1 MQLTYYGYNEYVESG
16 GYKLYTAVMLPSKDG
31 KFPTVIKRN
40 PYVNPTTVFSDEKL
54 LMMYMAENEKWLK
67 RGYAVVFQHCR
78 GRGKSEGE
86 CEPFINEREDGL
98 NLQDYVRK
106 QNFYKGEIFLWG
118 GSYCCEVHYATAPFA
133 DDIKGAVLRVRDTER
148 YSFFYRN
155 GHCKVSLGADW
166 YVTEMYKVR
175 NGITKNYSKNTFNTL
190 LEMGCI
196 PIVNENDAVST
207 DELTKFGG
215 NDILSA
221 HVANLCRADILINLS
236 DIDGLYD
243 SDPRKNPDAK
253 FIEKVEDI
261 DAILSFAGGAG
272 TDRGTGGMEAKLTAA
287 KMVTENG
294 IPMFIMNGH
303 DPEILYELLDG
314 KHVGT
319 YFVAKK

>member
-1 MQLTYYGYNEYVESG
+1 MSMFQNCHRVVVKVGSSTLTHATGQLNLRRIEALAKTLSDLKNTGKQIILVSSG
-16 GYKLYTAVMLPSKDG
+16 AVSAGIAKAALGHRPTSLEEKQAMASIGQSELMKLYDR
-31 KFPTVIKRN
+31 F
-40 PYVNPTTVFSDEKL
+40 FSDYGHKVAQI
-54 LMMYMAENEKWLK
+54 LMTRDVVDNPIRRCAAE
-67 RGYAVVFQHCR
+67 
-78 GRGKSEGE
+78 
-86 CEPFINEREDGL
+86 
-98 NLQDYVRK
+98 
-106 QNFYKGEIFLWG
+106 
-118 GSYCCEVHYATAPFA
+118 
-133 DDIKGAVLRVRDTER
+133 
-148 YSFFYRN
+148 
-155 GHCKVSLGADW
+155 
-166 YVTEMYKVR
+166 
-175 NGITKNYSKNTFNTL
+175 NTFNTL

-253 FIEKVEDI
+253 FVEKVEDI

>member
-1 MQLTYYGYNEYVESG
+1 MKTITDAKRIVFKVGSSTLTHENGKLNLRRIEKLVKVLADMKNSG
-16 GYKLYTAVMLPSKDG
+16 IQVVLVSSGAVSAGVAKLGFGSIPDAPEIKQAMAAVGQSELMKIYDR
-31 KFPTVIKRN
+31 F
-40 PYVNPTTVFSDEKL
+40 FSDYGHKVAQI
-54 LMMYMAENEKWLK
+54 LMTRDVVDNPIRRTAAEN
-67 RGYAVVFQHCR
+67 
-78 GRGKSEGE
+78 
-86 CEPFINEREDGL
+86 
-98 NLQDYVRK
+98 
-106 QNFYKGEIFLWG
+106 
-118 GSYCCEVHYATAPFA
+118 
-133 DDIKGAVLRVRDTER
+133 
-148 YSFFYRN
+148 
-155 GHCKVSLGADW
+155 
-166 YVTEMYKVR
+166 
-175 NGITKNYSKNTFNTL
+175 TFSTL

-221 HVANLCRADILINLS
+221 HVANICHADILINLS

-253 FIEKVEDI
+253 FIEKVDDI

-272 TDRGTGGMEAKLTAA
+272 TERGTGGMEAKLTAA
-287 KMVTENG
+287 KMATSAG

-319 YFVAKK
+319 YFVAHKND

>member
-1 MQLTYYGYNEYVESG
+1 LQKFFPESEIFFMSMFQNCRRVVVKVGSSTLTHATGQLNLRRIEALAKTLSDLKNTGKQIILVSSG
-16 GYKLYTAVMLPSKDG
+16 AVSAGIAKAALGHRPSSLEEKQAMASIGQSELMKLYDR
-31 KFPTVIKRN
+31 F
-40 PYVNPTTVFSDEKL
+40 FSDYGHKVAQI
-54 LMMYMAENEKWLK
+54 LMTRYVVDNPVRRTAAE
-67 RGYAVVFQHCR
+67 
-78 GRGKSEGE
+78 
-86 CEPFINEREDGL
+86 
-98 NLQDYVRK
+98 
-106 QNFYKGEIFLWG
+106 
-118 GSYCCEVHYATAPFA
+118 
-133 DDIKGAVLRVRDTER
+133 
-148 YSFFYRN
+148 
-155 GHCKVSLGADW
+155 
-166 YVTEMYKVR
+166 
-175 NGITKNYSKNTFNTL
+175 NTFNTL

-253 FIEKVEDI
+253 FVEKVEDI

-294 IPMFIMNGH
+294 ITMFIMNGS
-303 DPEILYELLDG
+303 DPEILYRLFDG
-314 KHVGT
+314 EDVGT
-319 YFVAKK
+319 VFTPKKR